1 MAFAMAHMRDIDHRQ
16 WIVRKHCNHR
26 AGGHGRQRLP
36 GQHGGQGAF
45 QSAEIQNLVHPRI
58 LITTQS
64 RLKLSPGESDLS
76 LLRAIRREY
85 VYLTTIAR
93 TLWLLR
99 LVKPDATRSI
109 VDIVEAQ
116 ARKRP
121 GNVAILCADQAMS
134 YAQMDARANR
144 YANWA
149 LASGIGRGTPVA
161 LLMENRPDYICAW
174 LGLFKVGAQV
184 ALINTNLLGET
195 LAHSI
200 AISGA
205 KHAIV
210 GAELA
215 VQFLAAP
222 FAETPVL
229 WLEGEGCN
237 LTAALATASDTSPG
251 KQARAGV
258 TLRDR
263 AFFIYTSGT
272 TGLPKA
278 ANFSH
283 MRMLFMMSGFV
294 GGLRPRASDRIYD
307 PLPLYHSTGGV
318 CAVGL
323 AFFSGGALIL
333 KRKFSVHEFWADVHR
348 YGATMFE
355 YIGEL
360 CRYLLNAPPS
370 PLEKGHKIRAI
381 TGNGLRPEIWREF
394 QSRFAIPRIVEFYGA
409 TESNVS
415 MLNYDGTVGAVGRV
429 PDYLEWLLPSRV
441 VRFDVEKEMPVRGSD
456 GLCIECAPDEVGEAV
471 GGMSKRAGREFEGYT
486 NKADSAKK
494 MLRDVF
500 EKGDVWFRTGDL
512 MRRDEHGYF
521 YFVDRIGDTFR
532 WKGENVS
539 TGEVGAVLA
548 AAPGI
553 REANVYGVS
562 VPGMEGRA
570 GMAALVV
577 DGDFNLDAMPGWLK
591 IRLAHYAWPVFL
603 RLSPQLDVTGT
614 FKQRKV
620 DLVREGFDP
629 AAITDPLYVFDAVS
643 GRYEKLTT
651 ERHAEI
657 LAGRFRL

>member
-1 MAFAMAHMRDIDHRQ
+1 
-16 WIVRKHCNHR
+16 
-26 AGGHGRQRLP
+26 
-36 GQHGGQGAF
+36 
-45 QSAEIQNLVHPRI
+45 
-58 LITTQS
+58 
-64 RLKLSPGESDLS
+64 
-76 LLRAIRREY
+76 
-85 VYLTTIAR
+85 
-93 TLWLLR
+93 LLR
-99 LVKPDATRSI
+99 LVKPGATRSI

-116 ARKRP
+116 AKKRP
-121 GNVAILCADQAMS
+121 GNIAILCLDQVMT

-149 LASGIGRGTPVA
+149 KGEGIGRGDCVA
-161 LLMENRPDYICAW
+161 LLMENRPDYVCAW
-174 LGLFKVGAQV
+174 LGMFKVGAQV
-184 ALINTNLLGET
+184 ALINTNLMGT
-195 LAHSI
+195 ALAHSI
-200 AISGA
+200 AMSGA
-205 KHAIV
+205 RHAIV
-210 GAELA
+210 GAELVA
-215 VQFLAAP
+215 NFQAAP
-222 FAETPVL
+222 FEVAPSL
-229 WLEGEGCN
+229 WIEGEGGN
-237 LTAALATASDTSPG
+237 LTAQLAIASDSPPG

-258 TLRDR
+258 TLKDR

-294 GGLRPRASDRIYD
+294 GALRPRATDRIYD

-333 KRKFSVHEFWADVHR
+333 KRRFSVHEFWADVHR

-360 CRYLLNAPPS
+360 CRYLLNAPPT
-370 PLEKGHKIRAI
+370 PLEHGHKIRAI
-381 TGNGLRPEIWREF
+381 TGNGLRSEIWREF

-441 VRFDVEKEMPVRGSD
+441 VRFDVEKEVPVRGPD

-471 GGMSKRAGREFEGYT
+471 GGMSTRAGREFEGYT
-486 NKADSAKK
+486 NRADSDKK

-500 EKGDVWFRTGDL
+500 RRGDIWFRTGDL

-539 TGEVGAVLA
+539 TGEVGEALA
-548 AAPGI
+548 AATGI

-577 DGDFNLDAMPGWLK
+577 DGDFNLDALPVWLK
-591 IRLAHYAWPVFL
+591 GRLAAYARPVFL
-603 RLSPQLDVTGT
+603 RLSAQLDVTGT

-629 AAITDPLYVFDAVS
+629 AGIADPLYVFDADS
-643 GRYEKLTT
+643 GRYERLTM
-651 ERHAEI
+651 ELYRAI
-657 LAGRFRL
+657 RDGSLRL

>member
-1 MAFAMAHMRDIDHRQ
+1 M
-16 WIVRKHCNHR
+16 
-26 AGGHGRQRLP
+26 
-36 GQHGGQGAF
+36 
-45 QSAEIQNLVHPRI
+45 
-58 LITTQS
+58 
-64 RLKLSPGESDLS
+64 S
-76 LLRAIRREY
+76 LARAIRREY
-85 VYLTTIAR
+85 IYLTTIAR

-99 LVKPDATRSI
+99 LVKPGATRSI

-116 ARKRP
+116 AKHHP
-121 GNVAILCADQAMS
+121 ANVAILYLDQIMT
-134 YAQMDARANR
+134 YAELDARANR

-149 LASGIGRGTPVA
+149 VAQGIGPGTPVA

-174 LGLFKVGAQV
+174 LGMFKVGAQV
-184 ALINTNLLGET
+184 ALINTNLMGAALS
-195 LAHSI
+195 HSI
-200 AISGA
+200 AMSGA
-205 KHAIV
+205 RHVIV
-210 GAELA
+210 GAELEEST
-215 VQFLAAP
+215 QAAP
-222 FAETPVL
+222 FEAVPAL
-229 WLEGEGCN
+229 WIEGEGGN
-237 LTAALATASDTSPG
+237 LSAALATALDSSPG
-251 KQARAGV
+251 KEARAGV
-258 TLRDR
+258 TLKDR

-294 GGLRPRASDRIYD
+294 GALSPRATDRIYD
-307 PLPLYHSTGGV
+307 PLPLYHSTGGI

-333 KRKFSVHEFWADVHR
+333 KRKFSVHDFWSDVHR
-348 YGATMFE
+348 HGATMFE

-360 CRYLLNAPPS
+360 CRYLLNAPVS
-370 PLEKGHKIRAI
+370 PLERGHKIRAI

-394 QSRFAIPRIVEFYGA
+394 QNRFAIPRIVEFYGA

-441 VRFDVEKEMPVRGSD
+441 VRFDVETQTPVRGKD

-486 NKADSAKK
+486 NKAESDRK

-500 EKGDVWFRTGDL
+500 RKGDVWFRTGDL

-521 YFVDRIGDTFR
+521 YFVDRVGDTFR

-539 TGEVGAVLA
+539 TGEVGEVLA

-553 REANVYGVS
+553 REASVYGVS
-562 VPGMEGRA
+562 VPGAEGRA

-577 DGDFNLDAMPGWLK
+577 DGDFSLDDLPSWLK
-591 IRLAHYAWPVFL
+591 ARLAHYAWPIFL
-603 RLSPQLDVTGT
+603 RLAPRIDVTGT
-614 FKQRKV
+614 FKQRKL
-620 DLVREGFDP
+620 DLVRDGFDP
-629 AAITDPLYVFDAVS
+629 SAIPDPLYYFDSAG
-643 GRYEKLTT
+643 GRYERLTA
-651 ERHAEI
+651 ERYGEIAE
-657 LAGRFRL
+657 GRVKI

>member
-1 MAFAMAHMRDIDHRQ
+1 VRGSSFAREKR
-16 WIVRKHCNHR
+16 
-26 AGGHGRQRLP
+26 
-36 GQHGGQGAF
+36 
-45 QSAEIQNLVHPRI
+45 
-58 LITTQS
+58 
-64 RLKLSPGESDLS
+64 DLS
-76 LLRAIRREY
+76 LASAIRREY
-85 VYLTTIAR
+85 VYLTSIAR

-99 LVKPDATRSI
+99 LVKPHATRSI

-116 ARKRP
+116 ARRRP
-121 GNVAILCADQAMS
+121 RNIAILYQDQAMS
-134 YAQMDARANR
+134 YAALDARANR

-149 LASGIGRGTPVA
+149 LSAGIGRGTPVA

-184 ALINTNLLGET
+184 ALINTNLLGEA

-200 AISGA
+200 AISGT

-222 FAETPVL
+222 FAETPAL

-237 LTAALATASDTSPG
+237 LTAALAAVSDKSPG
-251 KQARAGV
+251 RQARAGV
-258 TLRDR
+258 TLKDR

-294 GGLRPRASDRIYD
+294 GGLSPRESDRIYD

-323 AFFSGGALIL
+323 AFFSGGTLIL
-333 KRKFSVHEFWADVHR
+333 KRKFSVHEFWADVHHH
-348 YGATMFE
+348 GATMFE

-370 PLEKGHKIRAI
+370 PLERGHKIRAI

-429 PDYLEWLLPSRV
+429 PDYLEWLLPSRI
-441 VRFDVEKEMPVRGSD
+441 VRFDVEKEMPVRDAG

-471 GGMSKRAGREFEGYT
+471 GGLSARAGREFEGYT
-486 NKADSAKK
+486 NRADSDKK

-500 EKGDVWFRTGDL
+500 KKGDVWFRTGDL
-512 MRRDEHGYF
+512 MRRDAHGYF

-548 AAPGI
+548 AAKGI

-562 VPGMEGRA
+562 VPGTDGRA

-577 DGDFNLDAMPGWLK
+577 DGDFKLDALPAWLK

-603 RLSPQLDVTGT
+603 RLSPQIDVTGT

-629 AAITDPLYVFDAVS
+629 SAIADPLYVLDAES
-643 GRYEKLTT
+643 GRYERLMA
-651 ERHAEI
+651 ERYAEI
-657 LAGRFRL
+657 LAGHIRL

>member
-1 MAFAMAHMRDIDHRQ
+1 
-16 WIVRKHCNHR
+16 
-26 AGGHGRQRLP
+26 
-36 GQHGGQGAF
+36 
-45 QSAEIQNLVHPRI
+45 
-58 LITTQS
+58 
-64 RLKLSPGESDLS
+64 LS
-76 LLRAIRREY
+76 LLRAIKREY

-99 LVKPDATRSI
+99 LVKPNATRSI

-121 GNVAILCADQAMS
+121 TSIAILWGDQAMR
-134 YAQMDARANR
+134 YGELDARANR

-149 LASGIGRGTPVA
+149 LGAGIGRGTPVA

-174 LGLFKVGAQV
+174 LGMFKVGAQV
-184 ALINTNLLGET
+184 ALINTNLLGEQ

-205 KHAIV
+205 RHAIV

-215 VQFLAAP
+215 VNFLAAP
-222 FAETPVL
+222 FAQTPAL

-237 LTAALATASDTSPG
+237 LTKALAAASDKPPG
-251 KQARAGV
+251 KDARAGV
-258 TLRDR
+258 TLKDR

-294 GGLRPRASDRIYD
+294 GALRPRPSDRIYD

-348 YGATMFE
+348 HGATMFE

-409 TESNVS
+409 TEGNVS

-441 VRFDVEKEMPVRGSD
+441 VRFDVENEMPVRGED
-456 GLCIECAPDEVGEAV
+456 GLCVECAPGEVGEAL

-494 MLRDVF
+494 LLHDVF
-500 EKGDVWFRTGDL
+500 KKGDVWFRTGDL

-539 TGEVGAVLA
+539 TGEVGEVLA
-548 AAPGI
+548 AMRGI

-577 DGDFNLDAMPGWLK
+577 DGDFDLDALPGWLK
-591 IRLAHYAWPVFL
+591 TRLASYARPVFL
-603 RLSPQLDVTGT
+603 RLSPQIDVTGT

-629 AAITDPLYVFDAVS
+629 AAIADPLYVFDADS
-643 GRYEKLTT
+643 GRYEKLTR

-657 LAGRFRL
+657 LAGHARF

>member
-1 MAFAMAHMRDIDHRQ
+1 L
-16 WIVRKHCNHR
+16 
-26 AGGHGRQRLP
+26 GLT
-36 GQHGGQGAF
+36 GAVKR
-45 QSAEIQNLVHPRI
+45 E
-58 LITTQS
+58 
-64 RLKLSPGESDLS
+64 
-76 LLRAIRREY
+76 AI
-85 VYLTTIAR
+85 YLGSIAR

-99 LVKPDATRSI
+99 LVKPGATRSI

-116 ARKRP
+116 AKKRP
-121 GNVAILCADQAMS
+121 DAIAIYYLDQAMS
-134 YAQMDARANR
+134 YAQLDARANR
-144 YANWA
+144 YAHWA
-149 LASGIGRGTPVA
+149 LSQGIGRGAAVA

-184 ALINTNLLGET
+184 ALINTNLQGAALT
-195 LAHSI
+195 HSI
-200 AISGA
+200 SISGA
-205 KHAIV
+205 AHAIV
-210 GAELA
+210 GAEL
-215 VQFLAAP
+215 VENFRSAP
-222 FAETPVL
+222 FEKRPAIWV
-229 WLEGEGCN
+229 EGENGN
-237 LTAALATASDTSPG
+237 LSAALVAASDASPG
-251 KQARAGV
+251 KAARAGV
-258 TLRDR
+258 TLKDR

-294 GGLRPRASDRIYD
+294 GALRPRATDRIYD

-333 KRKFSVHEFWADVHR
+333 KRKFSVHEFWGDVHK

-360 CRYLLNAPPS
+360 CRYLLNAPSS
-370 PLEKGHKIRAI
+370 PLERGHSIRAI

-394 QSRFAIPRIVEFYGA
+394 QDRFAIPRIVEFYGA

-441 VRFDVEKEMPVRGSD
+441 VRFDVEKEMPVRGAD
-456 GLCIECAPDEVGEAV
+456 GLCIECGPDEVGETL
-471 GGMSKRAGREFEGYT
+471 GGISKRAGREFEGYT
-486 NKADSAKK
+486 NRADSDKK

-500 EKGDVWFRTGDL
+500 KKGDLWFRTGDL
-512 MRRDEHGYF
+512 MRRDGHGYF

-539 TGEVGAVLA
+539 TGEVGEALA
-548 AAPGI
+548 AVPGI
-553 REANVYGVS
+553 LEANVYGVT
-562 VPGMEGRA
+562 VPGVDGRA
-570 GMAALVV
+570 GMASLVV
-577 DGDFNLDAMPGWLK
+577 DGDFNLEELPSRLK
-591 IRLAHYAWPVFL
+591 AHLASYARPIFL
-603 RLSPQLDVTGT
+603 RLAPRIDVTGT

-629 AAITDPLYVFDAVS
+629 SAIADPLYFLDPDTGKYERLMPERYTDIVQ
-643 GRYEKLTT
+643 GRVKL
-651 ERHAEI
+651 
-657 LAGRFRL
+657 

>member
-1 MAFAMAHMRDIDHRQ
+1 
-16 WIVRKHCNHR
+16 
-26 AGGHGRQRLP
+26 
-36 GQHGGQGAF
+36 
-45 QSAEIQNLVHPRI
+45 
-58 LITTQS
+58 
-64 RLKLSPGESDLS
+64 LS
-76 LLRAIRREY
+76 LTGAIRREY

-99 LVKPDATRSI
+99 LVKPHATRSI

-121 GNVAILCADQAMS
+121 GNIAILCQDQAMT
-134 YAQMDARANR
+134 YAELDARANR

-149 LASGIGRGTPVA
+149 LSTGIGRGTPVA

-184 ALINTNLLGET
+184 ALINTNLMGEA

-205 KHAIV
+205 RHAIV

-215 VQFLAAP
+215 AQFLAAT
-222 FAETPVL
+222 FAETPAL
-229 WLEGEGCN
+229 WVEGRAGVQAGN
-237 LTAALATASDTSPG
+237 DLTAALAAASDKSPG

-294 GGLRPRASDRIYD
+294 GALRPRATDRIYD

-333 KRKFSVHEFWADVHR
+333 KRKFSVHEFWSDVHR

-370 PLEKGHKIRAI
+370 PLERGHTIRAI

-394 QSRFAIPRIVEFYGA
+394 QARFAIPRIVEFYGA

-441 VRFDVEKEMPVRGSD
+441 VRFDVEKEMPVRGPD
-456 GLCIECAPDEVGEAV
+456 GLCIECGPDEVGEAL
-471 GGMSKRAGREFEGYT
+471 GGLSQRAGREFEGYT
-486 NKADSAKK
+486 NRADSDRK

-539 TGEVGAVLA
+539 TGEVGSVLA
-548 AAPGI
+548 AVPGI

-577 DGDFNLDAMPGWLK
+577 DGDFNLDALPGWLK
-591 IRLAHYAWPVFL
+591 VRLAHYAWPVFL
-603 RLSPQLDVTGT
+603 RLSPRIDVTGT

-620 DLVREGFDP
+620 DLVREGLDP
-629 AAITDPLYVFDAVS
+629 ATIADPLYVFDAGS
-643 GRYEKLTT
+643 GRYERLTV
-651 ERHAEI
+651 ERYTDIA
-657 LAGRFRL
+657 AGRFRL

>member
-1 MAFAMAHMRDIDHRQ
+1 
-16 WIVRKHCNHR
+16 
-26 AGGHGRQRLP
+26 
-36 GQHGGQGAF
+36 
-45 QSAEIQNLVHPRI
+45 
-58 LITTQS
+58 
-64 RLKLSPGESDLS
+64 LS
-76 LLRAIRREY
+76 LISAVKREAI
-85 VYLTTIAR
+85 YLGSIAR

-99 LVKPDATRSI
+99 LVKPGATRSI

-116 ARKRP
+116 AKKRP
-121 GNVAILCADQAMS
+121 GNIAIHYQDQAMR
-134 YAQMDARANR
+134 YGELDARANR

-149 LASGIGRGTPVA
+149 LSVGIGRGTPVA

-184 ALINTNLLGET
+184 ALINTNLQGDS

-200 AISGA
+200 AISGT

-215 VQFLAAP
+215 VNFLAAP
-222 FAETPVL
+222 FEVTPAL
-229 WLEGEGCN
+229 WIEGEGCN
-237 LTAALATASDTSPG
+237 LTAALAAAPDTSPG
-251 KQARAGV
+251 KDARAGV
-258 TLRDR
+258 TLKDR

-294 GGLRPRASDRIYD
+294 GALRPRASDRIYD

-323 AFFSGGALIL
+323 AFFSGGSLIL
-333 KRKFSVHEFWADVHR
+333 KRKFSVHEFWGDIHKCQ
-348 YGATMFE
+348 ATMFE

-360 CRYLLNAPPS
+360 CRYLLNAPSS
-370 PLEKGHKIRAI
+370 PLEQGHKIRAI
-381 TGNGLRPEIWREF
+381 TGNGLRPEIWRQF
-394 QSRFAIPRIVEFYGA
+394 QERFAIPRIVEFYGA

-441 VRFDVEKEMPVRGSD
+441 VRFDVEKEMPVRGAD
-456 GLCIECAPDEVGEAV
+456 GLCIECGPDEVGEAL
-471 GGMSKRAGREFEGYT
+471 GGMSARAGREFEGYT
-486 NKADSAKK
+486 NPADSAKK

-500 EKGDVWFRTGDL
+500 KKGDVWFRTGDL
-512 MRRDEHGYF
+512 MRRDGHGYF

-539 TGEVGAVLA
+539 TGEVGEALA
-548 AAPGI
+548 AVPGI
-553 REANVYGVS
+553 LEANVYGVT
-562 VPGMEGRA
+562 VPGVDGRA
-570 GMAALVV
+570 GMASLVV
-577 DGDFNLDAMPGWLK
+577 NGDFKLEDLPKRLK
-591 IRLAHYAWPVFL
+591 LRVAPYARPLFL
-603 RLSPQLDVTGT
+603 RLAPQIDVTGT

-629 AAITDPLYVFDAVS
+629 SAIADPLYFLDPDS
-643 GRYEKLTT
+643 GSYERLTPQRY
-651 ERHAEI
+651 ADI
-657 LAGRFRL
+657 ASGVIQF

>member
-1 MAFAMAHMRDIDHRQ
+1 L
-16 WIVRKHCNHR
+16 
-26 AGGHGRQRLP
+26 GLT
-36 GQHGGQGAF
+36 GA
-45 QSAEIQNLVHPRI
+45 L
-58 LITTQS
+58 
-64 RLKLSPGESDLS
+64 
-76 LLRAIRREY
+76 RREAIFIGSI
-85 VYLTTIAR
+85 LR

-99 LVKPDATRSI
+99 LVKPHATRSI

-121 GNVAILCADQAMS
+121 DNIAIYYQDQAIS
-134 YAQMDARANR
+134 YAALDARANR
-144 YANWA
+144 YAHWA
-149 LASGIGRGTPVA
+149 LGQSIGRGTAVA
-161 LLMENRPDYICAW
+161 LLMENRPDFICAW

-184 ALINTNLLGET
+184 ALINTNLMDAA

-200 AISGA
+200 SISGA

-215 VQFLAAP
+215 VNFMAAP
-222 FAETPVL
+222 FETTPAL

-237 LTAALATASDTSPG
+237 LTAALAAAPETSPG
-251 KQARAGV
+251 KAARAGV
-258 TLRDR
+258 TLKDR

-294 GGLRPRASDRIYD
+294 GAIRPRAGDRIYD
-307 PLPLYHSTGGV
+307 PLPLYHTTGGV

-333 KRKFSVHEFWADVHR
+333 KRKFSVHEFWSDVHKYR
-348 YGATMFE
+348 ATLFE

-370 PLEKGHKIRAI
+370 PLERGHAIRAI

-394 QSRFAIPRIVEFYGA
+394 QDRFAIPRIVEFYGA
-409 TESNVS
+409 TEGNVS

-441 VRFDVEKEMPVRGSD
+441 VRFDVEKEMPVRGPD
-456 GLCIECAPDEVGEAV
+456 GLCIECGPDEVGETL

-486 NKADSAKK
+486 NTADSDRK

-500 EKGDVWFRTGDL
+500 QKGDIWFRTGDL
-512 MRRDEHGYF
+512 MRRDGHGYF

-539 TGEVGAVLA
+539 TGEVGGALVAVA
-548 AAPGI
+548 GI
-553 REANVYGVS
+553 REANVYGVT
-562 VPGMEGRA
+562 VPGVDGRA
-570 GMAALVV
+570 GMASLVV
-577 DGDFNLDAMPGWLK
+577 DGDFNLETLPARLK
-591 IRLAHYAWPVFL
+591 LRLAPYARPIFL
-603 RLSPQLDVTGT
+603 RLAPQIDVTGT

-629 AAITDPLYVFDAVS
+629 SAIADPLYFLDTDS
-643 GRYEKLTT
+643 GKYERLTP
-651 ERHAEI
+651 ERHADI
-657 LAGRFRL
+657 IAGRIKF